1 MGFSTQYCEEGG
13 VQMEVRHKAS
23 LESAEFPGINLN
35 PEVPL
40 TMAGPHMYLVQRL
53 RRRHV

>member
-13 VQMEVRHKAS
+13 LRMVVCHKAFR
-23 LESAEFPGINLN
+23 ESVEFSDINLN
-35 PEVPL
+35 PEVPFI
-40 TMAGPHMYLVQRL
+40 MADSHMYLVQRL